1 MRRSSGRWGELVGG
15 ADRSGMRSAL
25 ARLGR
30 EGIALERWLLPA
42 ECLVCQGVAG
52 PEDHLI
58 CDPCRRRWRPV
69 TSPWCE
75 RCGQSQVDD
84 LPCRLCAE
92 WPEAL
97 QRARSAVWL
106 DEGARKAVHALK
118 YSGWW
123 RVTSQLARAMTGLEP
138 LQKGIILVPVPLA
151 PKRLATRGYNQA
163 ERLAAALAEQ
173 TGHPVLGAGLARR
186 RETPTQTKLTPEER
200 RANVAGA
207 FDGAGVRG
215 KRVVLV
221 DDVLTTGATL
231 GACAAGLAAAGAV
244 SVEAVTFAR
253 ARAVGDFV

>member
-1 MRRSSGRWGELVGG
+1 MRRSSGRW
-15 ADRSGMRSAL
+15 ADPIRS
-25 ARLGR
+25 LG
-30 EGIALERWLLPA
+30 ALERWLLPA
-42 ECLVCQGVAG
+42 ECLSCAG
-52 PEDHLI
+52 PAGPDDPLI

-75 RCGQSQVDD
+75 RCGQSRVDD

-92 WPEAL
+92 WPAAL
-97 QRARSAVWL
+97 GRVRSAVWL
-106 DEGARKAVHALK
+106 DEGPRKAVHALK

-123 RVTSQLARAMTGLEP
+123 RVTAQLAQAMTGLEP
-138 LQKGIILVPVPLA
+138 LAKGVILVPVPLA

-163 ERLAAALAEQ
+163 ERLAAALSAR

-186 RETPTQTKLTPEER
+186 RETPTQTELTPEER

-207 FDGAGVRG
+207 FVGDGVKGQ
-215 KRVVLV
+215 RVVLV

-231 GACAAGLAAAGAV
+231 GACADGAVAAGAT

>member
-1 MRRSSGRWGELVGG
+1 VPPSIAHWR
-15 ADRSGMRSAL
+15 DL
-25 ARLGR
+25 ARGAV
-30 EGIALERWLLPA
+30 ALERWLLPA
-42 ECLVCQGVAG
+42 ECLLCARPAG
-52 PEDHLI
+52 AEDHLI

-69 TSPWCE
+69 TSPWCA

-92 WPEAL
+92 WPEGL
-97 QRARSAVWL
+97 TRARSAVWL
-106 DEGARKAVHALK
+106 DEGARGAVHALK

-123 RVTSQLARAMTGLEP
+123 RVTAQLARAMTGLEP
-138 LQKGIILVPVPLA
+138 LQKGVILVPVPLA

-163 ERLAAALAEQ
+163 ERLAAALAEL
-173 TGHPVLGAGLARR
+173 TGHRVVEAGLARR
-186 RETPTQTKLTPEER
+186 RETGTQTKLTPEER

-207 FDGAGVRG
+207 FRGGAVRG
-215 KRVVLV
+215 ERVVLV

-231 GACAAGLAAAGAV
+231 GACAAGLRAAGAV